1 MAKEMKKILVTGSV
15 GQIGSELVPTLRAKY
30 RNENVIATGY
40 KTMPSESF
48 RNAGPFEI
56 VDVMDKDSLRV
67 IIEKYDIDTIYHLV
81 SVLSAMGEKNPNLA
95 WDVNMIT
102 LKNVLDLAKEYE
114 FSRVF
119 WASSIAAFGPSTPKD
134 NTPQLT
140 VMDPNTMYGL
150 TKVAGELLCNY
161 YFVKHGVDVRS
172 LRYPGIISYKT
183 LPGGGTTDYAV
194 EIFYE
199 ALKNRKYACFLKEDA
214 TLPMM
219 HMPDAIKATIDI
231 MQAEPSKIKTRTSY
245 NLAAVSFSPKEIAEE
260 IKKHIPEFECTY
272 EPDFRQKIAESWPK
286 VIDDS
291 SARNDWGWK
300 HEFGL
305 AEMTKDML
313 EKLGEKLGVNL

>member
-1 MAKEMKKILVTGSV
+1 MKKILVTGSV
-15 GQIGSELVPTLRAKY
+15 GQIGSELVPALRERY
-30 RNENVIATGY
+30 GNENVVATVHR
-40 KTMPSESF
+40 TMPSESF
-48 RNAGPFEI
+48 QNAGPFEI
-56 VDVMDKDSLRV
+56 VDVMDKEALKAV
-67 IIEKYDIDTIYHLV
+67 IEKHDIDTVYHLV
-81 SVLSAMGEKNPNLA
+81 SILSAAGEKNPDLA

-102 LKNVLDLAKEYE
+102 LKNVLDLAREHE
-114 FSRVF
+114 MSRVF
-119 WASSIAAFGPSTPKD
+119 WASSIAAFGPSTPRE
-134 NTPQLT
+134 NTPQMT

-161 YFVKHGVDVRS
+161 CFEKHCVDVRS

-199 ALKNRKYACFLKEDA
+199 ALKNRKYTCFLKEDA

-219 HMPDAIKATIDI
+219 YMPDAVKATIDI
-231 MQAEPSKIKTRTSY
+231 MEADPSMIRNRMSY
-245 NLAAVSFSPKEIAEE
+245 NLTAVSFSPEEIAEE
-260 IKKHIPEFECTY
+260 IKKHVPDFMCTY
-272 EPDFRQKIAESWPK
+272 QPDERQKIAESWPK

-313 EKLGEKLGVNL
+313 EKLSEKLGVKF